1 MIRGP
6 KRDSGSEQGG
16 HTTHRGARKDQRA
29 CGRGLPGGGLRLLSA
44 SPKGICSQ
52 GRPGPGF
59 LHQPSERKALM
70 VVTVACSRGH
80 VGAGGTC
87 VCFVWNQASGRR
99 GGELG
104 RHVCGGGGVVRKGRK
119 EGPLQ
124 GWKGWQCWQPSG
136 PGPLE
141 GGPAARGP
149 RVAAEG
155 QGLTQ
160 GLLSP
165 YSSGPGSWLQG
176 TGHSQ
181 LQCPL
186 RIVALWGAFS
196 AVA

>member
-52 GRPGPGF
+52 GGPGPGF

-87 VCFVWNQASGRR
+87 VCFVWNQASGS
-99 GGELG
+99 
-104 RHVCGGGGVVRKGRK
+104 GGGGGK
-119 EGPLQ
+119 
-124 GWKGWQCWQPSG
+124 
-136 PGPLE
+136 
-141 GGPAARGP
+141 
-149 RVAAEG
+149 
-155 QGLTQ
+155 
-160 GLLSP
+160 
-165 YSSGPGSWLQG
+165 
-176 TGHSQ
+176 
-181 LQCPL
+181 
-186 RIVALWGAFS
+186 
-196 AVA
+196 